1 MPCREVPR
9 IETPDLVRTES
20 VSSRVWLPR
29 PIANRTPASCLW
41 PTAPGPLNSDY
52 PPNSENP
59 GPSRLLSP
67 VRSRVPGTFLAP
79 PAREPIG
86 RQIDLGYDLLKRIY
100 STI

>member
-1 MPCREVPR
+1 VGAPGAPR
-9 IETPDLVRTES
+9 RPHRRLTATSGTI
-20 VSSRVWLPR
+20 SRVG
-29 PIANRTPASCLW
+29 RTDALRSERLGSM
-41 PTAPGPLNSDY
+41 APGALNSDY